1 MTSLSAG
8 WQHATGR
15 PGTSRGLLEGFLE
28 EVSIAPRDRYHKG
41 GEEMCLV
48 LLPADPRDIAVLAL
62 KPQFRGLGWDRP
74 STKGSCSFA
83 GAAWGPL
90 PSLGSGRG
98 ARWLPSLERK
108 PGAGLAGW
116 RGGGWGVV
124 RFFC

>member
-28 EVSIAPRDRYHKG
+28 KVSIAPRDRYHKG